1 MSREGSLEE
10 ISDGKLYRSSD
21 MVKIDCHDCR
31 GCSDCCHGLC
41 DLIILDPYDI
51 FQLERSERQSFEELL
66 QGKIELNVVE
76 GLILP
81 NLKPV
86 PETDHC
92 AFLNE
97 QGMCGI
103 HGYRPGICRLY
114 PLGRYY
120 ENHKLHY
127 ILQTGECERS
137 GKTKVKIS
145 KWLGIP
151 QLAKY
156 EQYILRYHD
165 FLKAL
170 REQLDEMTEDA
181 VKSLNLYLLQTFFQR
196 SYDMQEDFFE
206 QFLPL
211 LEQAERLYGINT
223 PFGGEDVHRLSHT
236 V

>member
-10 ISDGKLYRSSD
+10 ISDGKLYRSND
-21 MVKIDCHDCR
+21 LVKIDCHDCE
-31 GCSDCCHGLC
+31 GCSECCHGLC
-41 DLIILDPYDI
+41 KLIILDPYDV
-51 FQLERSERQSFEELL
+51 FQLEVSERQTFEELM
-66 QGKIELNVVE
+66 QEKIELNVVE

-86 PETDHC
+86 PGTDHC
-92 AFLNE
+92 TFLNE
-97 QGMCGI
+97 QGMCKI

-137 GKTKVKIS
+137 GKTKIKIS

-151 QLAKY
+151 RLSTY

-165 FLKAL
+165 FLKEL
-170 REQLDEMTEDA
+170 RERMIDQTKDEI
-181 VKSLNLYLLQTFFQR
+181 KSLNLYLLQTFFQQ
-196 SYDMQEDFFE
+196 SYDINCDFYE
-206 QFLPL
+206 QFMPR
-211 LEQAERLYGINT
+211 LEQAEQVYIQ
-223 PFGGEDVHRLSHT
+223 
-236 V
+236 